1 MNNLI
6 KEGVM
11 QPEYKDTWLVSLFD
25 LMVVV
30 EYCQNSEEFK
40 EYVKLREKVADAD
53 IYFCDELD
61 LFAAYCNGQLE
72 SMISSKKMLLF
83 QVYQKCSMMTI
94 IKRH

>member
-1 MNNLI
+1 
-6 KEGVM
+6 M